1 MPTLLF
7 TGPGGAGTTTL
18 AAAAAVRAARAGR
31 RSVLVTGQRPPSG
44 AAEQPGVEVV
54 RVDPQA
60 DFGAFWAGRA
70 GELTGAVP
78 GLALPPAT
86 SVVPLPGTG
95 ELALLAA
102 LGRVP
107 DGAHADADTDV
118 VVDAGPLTA
127 AAALVAL
134 PGVLRWWLD
143 QALPTRVRVL
153 AAVRTAAVRAGTLRR
168 GAADV
173 ALGVVPELEALLDRQ
188 TLTDPGATAVWLV
201 APPRPAAAADL
212 RRAVTALAVHGQ
224 RPAGVLVRVLPADG
238 AGDWWAARLAE
249 QEATLDTLAGVAPVH
264 AVPETASAPEDAGAL
279 AALLPDLPG
288 PSAAPAPPAPE
299 RVEGGWRLTLPLPF
313 AERAD
318 LALTRWEDEL
328 VVTAAGARRSLRL
341 DALLRRC
348 VVTAG
353 SLTGAGTAAARLEV
367 GFAADPGLWPADLLA
382 AHGGDGSGGRRSSED
397 AGGDTGEDGGR
408 TR

>member
-1 MPTLLF
+1 MPILLF

-31 RSVLVTGQRPPSG
+31 RAVLVTGQQPPSG
-44 AAEQPGVEVV
+44 AAGQPGLDVV

-60 DFGAFWAGRA
+60 DLARFWAGRA
-70 GELTGAVP
+70 AELTGAVP

-102 LGRVP
+102 VGRV
-107 DGAHADADTDV
+107 ADTDTDV
-118 VVDAGPLTA
+118 VVDAGPLAA

-134 PGVLRWWLD
+134 PGALRWWLD

-188 TLTDPGATAVWLV
+188 PLTDPGATAVWLV
-201 APPRPAAAADL
+201 APPRPAAVADL
-212 RRAVTALAVHGQ
+212 RRAATALAVHGQ
-224 RPAGVLVRVLPADG
+224 RPAGVLVRVLPGGG
-238 AGDWWAARLAE
+238 AGDWWAARLGE
-249 QEATLDTLAGVAPVH
+249 QEAALAALAGVAPVH
-264 AVPETASAPEDAGAL
+264 PVPETASAPEDAGAL

-288 PSAAPAPPAPE
+288 PSAGPVPPAPE
-299 RVEGGWRLTLPLPF
+299 RVEDGWRLTLPLPF

-318 LALTRWEDEL
+318 VALTRWEDEL
-328 VVTAAGARRSLRL
+328 VVTAAGTRRSLRL

-353 SLTGAGTAAARLEV
+353 TLTAAGTDAARLEV
-367 GFAADPGLWPADLLA
+367 GFAADPELWPADLLA
-382 AHGGDGSGGRRSSED
+382 AHAGDGGGHP
-397 AGGDTGEDGGR
+397 GEERG

>member
-31 RSVLVTGQRPPSG
+31 RAVLVTGQRPPSG
-44 AAEQPGVEVV
+44 AAEQPGLDVV

-60 DFGAFWAGRA
+60 DFGTFWAGRA
-70 GELTGAVP
+70 GELSGAAP

-107 DGAHADADTDV
+107 DGAHTDTDV
-118 VVDAGPLTA
+118 VVDAGPLAA

-134 PGVLRWWLD
+134 PGALRWWLE

-168 GAADV
+168 GAADLV
-173 ALGVVPELEALLDRQ
+173 LEAVPELEALLQRQ
-188 TLTDPGATAVWLV
+188 ALTDPGATAVWLV
-201 APPRPAAAADL
+201 ALPRPAAAADL
-212 RRAVTALAVHGQ
+212 RRAATALAVHGQ
-224 RPAGVLVRVLPADG
+224 RPAGVLVRVLPEGG
-238 AGDWWAARLAE
+238 AGDWWTARLGE
-249 QEATLDTLAGVAPVH
+249 QEAALATLAGVAPVH
-264 AVPETASAPEDAGAL
+264 TVPETASAPEDAGAL

-288 PSAAPAPPAPE
+288 PSAGPAAPAPE
-299 RVEGGWRLTLPLPF
+299 RVEGGWRLTVPLPF
-313 AERAD
+313 AERED
-318 LALTRWEDEL
+318 VQLTRWEDEL

-353 SLTGAGTAAARLEV
+353 TLAAAGTGAARLEV
-367 GFAADPGLWPADLLA
+367 GFAADPELWPADLLA
-382 AHGGDGSGGRRSSED
+382 AQAGNGSED
-397 AGGDTGEDGGR
+397 VGEGIGEDVGEDIGR